1 MFIYLS
7 LQVLLEVETLVFLEF
22 SLPLPE
28 KIKLVDFF
36 ATRNV
41 IVIGYWLN
49 IVLLCKY
56 TIVDEKY
63 DQ

>member
-36 ATRNV
+36 CYKKCYRDR
-41 IVIGYWLN
+41 
-49 IVLLCKY
+49 LLVKY
-56 TIVDEKY
+56 RFIMQVY
-63 DQ
+63 YSR